1 MLHVYRSTKPGDI
14 ITNVRHV
21 DGVNYI
27 PTDLMSEHQDGPQDP
42 RIIQLLMDGYEIILV
57 PIQ

>member
-1 MLHVYRSTKPGDI
+1 MLHVYRSMRPGDVA
-14 ITNVRHV
+14 TNIRTV

-42 RIIQLLMDGYEIILV
+42 RVIQLLYDGYEIILV